1 MKKLKLMFIGIFLI
15 PLLSM
20 TIGKIELELKSL
32 LSDKVELKI
41 PKKFNIMPEELMKLK
56 YPSERRPTLV
66 YSNESGVINVALN
79 LTQSKASQDLIEPYV
94 ENFVNTF
101 KKMYPSAEWKGSG
114 VKEINGQK
122 VGYLKLITP
131 AIDTKIYNVM
141 FFTDMEGKLLLSTFN
156 CTENSITEWEQTA
169 DEIMNSLKIK

>member
-1 MKKLKLMFIGIFLI
+1 MKNFKLMFIGMLLI

-20 TIGKIELELKSL
+20 TIGEIELEVKTL
-32 LSDKVELKI
+32 LDGKIELKI
-41 PKKFNIMPEELMKLK
+41 PKKFGIMSEELMKLK

-66 YSNESGVINVALN
+66 YSNESGGINVTLN
-79 LTQSKASQDLIEPYV
+79 LTQNRANQDLIEPYV

-101 KKMYPSAEWKGSG
+101 KKIHPSAEWIGSG

-141 FFTDMEGKLLLSTFN
+141 FFTDLSGKLLLSTFN
-156 CTENSITEWEQTA
+156 CTEKSIYEWEQTA